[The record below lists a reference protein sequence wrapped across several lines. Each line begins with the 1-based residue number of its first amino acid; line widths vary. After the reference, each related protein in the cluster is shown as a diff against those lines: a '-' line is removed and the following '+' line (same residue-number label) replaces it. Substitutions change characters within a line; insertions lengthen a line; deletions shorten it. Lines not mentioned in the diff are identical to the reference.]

1 MMKKTVIT
9 VLCTAM
15 LLSGCATHRHV
26 IGKGAQGDQE
36 ITDMQW
42 YVLYGAVPM
51 NRVDTRKMADETT
64 DYEIRTGYSPVALII
79 NCFASIVTLHCRDV
93 TVKK

>member
-1 MMKKTVIT
+1 M
-9 VLCTAM
+9 VLVCGSF
-15 LLSGCATHRHV
+15 LLSGCATHRHIV
-26 IGKGAQGDQE
+26 GRGAQGDQT

-42 YVLYGAVPM
+42 YVLYGALPM
-51 NRVDTRKMADETT
+51 NKVDTRKMAEDST
-64 DYEIRTGYSPVALII
+64 DYEIRTGYTPVALII